1 VGYKRRDISYL
12 PSVERTVEEAFEFFT
27 SNPKSQFYKDFEED
41 SYDKI
46 WRKIIDA
53 QSEYY
58 YMHQDEHRRIS
69 HGGARPLLEDRT
81 DFDYYSSPFQYGY
94 MHNGYYRVF
103 TALTQPQT
111 YTIKKYGWGPDI
123 LEKKQLWLYWGI
135 GITIL
140 FLLIFIPLSIVNRK
154 YKREKEEELHD
165 KLRRLCHPSN
175 FITKSNYDKDKLD
188 KANYIY
194 TKLMSIDIT
203 DKSALKEIQRFAV
216 NELGIDLINK
226 DKVQELKDKV
236 NPKNFIKPYNA
247 EKIALA
253 NELYAIITK
262 ESLTYDELEEVE
274 EKAKLL

>member
-1 VGYKRRDISYL
+1 
-12 PSVERTVEEAFEFFT
+12 
-27 SNPKSQFYKDFEED
+27 
-41 SYDKI
+41 
-46 WRKIIDA
+46 
-53 QSEYY
+53 
-58 YMHQDEHRRIS
+58 
-69 HGGARPLLEDRT
+69 
-81 DFDYYSSPFQYGY
+81 
-94 MHNGYYRVF
+94 
-103 TALTQPQT
+103 
-111 YTIKKYGWGPDI
+111 
-123 LEKKQLWLYWGI
+123 
-135 GITIL
+135 
-140 FLLIFIPLSIVNRK
+140 LLIFIPLSIVNRK

-175 FITKSNYDKDKLD
+175 FLTKTNYDKDKLD

-203 DKSALKEIQRFAV
+203 DKSALKEIQKFAE